1 MVWLVRG
8 KKIDCT
14 RPRVMGILNLTPD
27 SFSEGGAYL
36 EKEKAVD
43 RAFRMEAEG
52 ADIIDLG
59 GESTRPGSQTVSVEE
74 EKKRLLP
81 VLENL
86 IPKIKIPVS
95 VDTYKY
101 EVARAV
107 LERGAHIINDI
118 TAGKDTRILKLAG
131 ETGCGVVLMHM
142 QGTPATMQNRPVY
155 QDVIEEIS
163 RFLEERVRIAL
174 DNGVSEEQIV
184 VDPGIGFGKSTGHN
198 LTILNKIGEFSVLS
212 RPVMVGLSRKKFIGE
227 ITGSPV
233 SERMAG
239 TIAAVVVTYF
249 GGANI
254 FRVHD
259 VKEVKQALLVAEAM
273 KSPSIPLS
281 RFNGKGTRLLQRGK
295 KRD

>member
-1 MVWLVRG
+1 
-8 KKIDCT
+8 
-14 RPRVMGILNLTPD
+14 MGVLNLTPD
-27 SFSEGGAYL
+27 SFSDGGAYL
-36 EKEKAVD
+36 EKEKAID
-43 RAFRMEAEG
+43 RAFQMEAEG

-59 GESTRPGSQTVSVEE
+59 AESTRPGSQPVSAEE

-101 EVARAV
+101 EVAREV
-107 LERGAHIINDI
+107 LESGAHIINDI
-118 TAGKDTRILKLAG
+118 TAGNDTRILKLVG
-131 ETGCGVVLMHM
+131 KTGCGLVLMHM
-142 QGTPATMQNRPVY
+142 QGTPVTMQNRPVY

-174 DNGVSEEQIV
+174 TNGVSEEQIV
-184 VDPGIGFGKSTGHN
+184 VDPGIGFGKDTGHN
-198 LTILNKIGEFSVLS
+198 LTILNKIGEFRDLS
-212 RPVMVGLSRKKFIGE
+212 RPVMVGPSRKKFIGE

-239 TIAAVVVTYF
+239 TIAAVVVAYLA
-249 GGANI
+249 GASI

-259 VKEVKQALLVAEAM
+259 VKEVKQALLVAEAI
-273 KSPSIPLS
+273 KNCDADI
-281 RFNGKGTRLLQRGK
+281 GC
-295 KRD
+295 

>member
-1 MVWLVRG
+1 MSMVWSIRG
-8 KKIDCT
+8 KKIDLT
-14 RPRVMGILNLTPD
+14 RPRIMGVLNLTPD
-27 SFSEGGAYL
+27 SFSDGGAYL
-36 EKEKAVD
+36 EKEKAID
-43 RAFRMEAEG
+43 RAFQMEAEG

-59 GESTRPGSQTVSVEE
+59 AESTRPGSQPVSAEE

-101 EVARAV
+101 EVAREV
-107 LERGAHIINDI
+107 LESGAHIINDI
-118 TAGKDTRILKLAG
+118 TAGNDTRILKLVG
-131 ETGCGVVLMHM
+131 KTGCGLVLMHM
-142 QGTPATMQNRPVY
+142 QGTPVTMQNRPVY

-174 DNGVSEEQIV
+174 TNGVAEEQIV
-184 VDPGIGFGKSTGHN
+184 VDPGIGFGKDTGHN
-198 LTILNKIGEFSVLS
+198 LTILNKIGEFRDLS
-212 RPVMVGLSRKKFIGE
+212 RPVMVGPSRKKFIGE

-239 TIAAVVVTYF
+239 TIAAVVVAYLA
-249 GGANI
+249 GASI

-259 VKEVKQALLVAEAM
+259 VKEVKQALLVAEAI
-273 KSPSIPLS
+273 KNCDADI
-281 RFNGKGTRLLQRGK
+281 GC
-295 KRD
+295 